1 MDKRVALAREDL
13 KKTNYYMITLMS
25 VSLILI
31 ILFFNNVLTVN
42 STNEHYKDF
51 VRGYQAGLSFSLFVF
66 PCVNLISN
74 FFLAKNETKLINKY
88 INDHDERK
96 LFIYDKVGN
105 NYLFTLEITSM
116 ALVSVIAPLYSFDL
130 LLGIITCIFII
141 MIIRACLYLYYIRK
155 Y

>member
-74 FFLAKNETKLINKY
+74 FFLARNETKLINKY

>member
-1 MDKRVALAREDL
+1 MDKRIILAREDL
-13 KKTNYYMITLMS
+13 KKTNYYMIALMLAS
-25 VSLILI
+25 FILI
-31 ILFFNNVLTVN
+31 ILFFNNILTVN
-42 STNEHYKDF
+42 STNENYKDF
-51 VRGYQAGLSFSLFVF
+51 VRGYQVGLSCSLFVF
-66 PCVNLISN
+66 PCINLISN
-74 FFLAKNETKLINKY
+74 YFLAKNETKLINKY

-105 NYLFTLEITSM
+105 NSLFTLEITSM

-141 MIIRACLYLYYIRK
+141 MIIRGCLYLYYIRK

>member
-13 KKTNYYMITLMS
+13 KKTNYWMISLMA

-51 VRGYQAGLSFSLFVF
+51 VRGYQASLSFSLFAF
-66 PCVNLISN
+66 PCINLISN
-74 FFLAKNETKLINKY
+74 FFLARNETKLINKY